1 MVEGALSATEKIHS
15 RLNGV
20 EVATAFG
27 GPPLIANQEAV
38 PPRDVIE
45 VDRWLKLYIYGCLRQ
60 TGSWFSTFQSR
71 HGTYRRPRR
80 PARSHPP
87 LNWYLK
93 RSSAVRRKLRFRR
106 SHAEVDR
113 HQTIR

>member
-1 MVEGALSATEKIHS
+1 MVEGALSVTEKIHS

-45 VDRWLKLYIYGCLRQ
+45 VDRWLKLYIYGYLRQ
-60 TGSWFSTFQSR
+60 PDRGSVRSNR
-71 HGTYRRPRR
+71 HFAAY
-80 PARSHPP
+80 
-87 LNWYLK
+87 
-93 RSSAVRRKLRFRR
+93 
-106 SHAEVDR
+106 HAMEPTVGQDDPQDR
-113 HQTIR
+113 TCP